1 MELGFFDQDFQAIMD
16 NSPSDPSEKARNS
29 DEQDA
34 ICPIAM
40 ALVDVG
46 LYLGYE
52 FIHCVYCRRNYGLE
66 ISRNHFCSLPL

>member
-1 MELGFFDQDFQAIMD
+1 MKLGFFDQDFQAIMD

-34 ICPIAM
+34 ICPIAR

-46 LYLGYE
+46 FVLG
-52 FIHCVYCRRNYGLE
+52 L
-66 ISRNHFCSLPL
+66 